1 MPGLT
6 TQRGGGL
13 TRRPSAHSVPAGAT
27 DADAELDGM
36 ERADHWPA
44 PWFVPPAQSGL
55 SASVA
60 PLDQA
65 RPSRSATN
73 FVASPDFTRMRTER
87 LPSF

>member
-44 PWFVPPAQSGL
+44 PWFVPPAG
-55 SASVA
+55 ATDADGA
-60 PLDQA
+60 PHWIRLGRAAA
-65 RPSRSATN
+65 RRTS
-73 FVASPDFTRMRTER
+73 SPRPTS
-87 LPSF
+87 PA